1 LNSGSLTVTANI
13 AAGLPDGLLLTNR
26 SFVRWLDIYGNTA
39 APPEAI
45 DTNTVV
51 VQPPPPTPTQ
61 TPIPPD
67 IPVVL
72 PPTTIGSDGNP
83 PIFTG
88 GNSPYISKRVEPP
101 FALPGDTIVWS
112 ITVTNPG
119 DEPLTNIIAEDRLPD
134 ALEIISISASSGT
147 VTRFGQLVRLT
158 QSVLGSH
165 QSATVEI
172 TARVSEN
179 APIPF
184 IIRNLSCV
192 LTNELSDPA
201 CSQSTVISV
210 TSLPITGESHW
221 SKWRLPI
228 FAGATLLTLAVL
240 ILLSYQGFVVFR
252 TPHDK

>member
-1 LNSGSLTVTANI
+1 
-13 AAGLPDGLLLTNR
+13 
-26 SFVRWLDIYGNTA
+26 LDIYGNTA
-39 APPEAI
+39 APPEAT

-51 VQPPPPTPTQ
+51 VQPPPPTPT
-61 TPIPPD
+61 PIPRD
-67 IPVVL
+67 IPIVL
-72 PPTTIGSDGNP
+72 PPITFGSDGNP

-134 ALEIISISASSGT
+134 ALEILSISASSGT

-158 QSVLGSH
+158 QSVLGPH

-172 TARVSEN
+172 TARVSES

-201 CSQSTVISV
+201 CSQSSVISV
-210 TSLPITGESHW
+210 TSLPITGESQW
-221 SKWRLPI
+221 SKWRLPVFVGGIALMSLI
-228 FAGATLLTLAVL
+228 FVGLSQ
-240 ILLSYQGFVVFR
+240 ILYFKMAS
-252 TPHDK
+252 